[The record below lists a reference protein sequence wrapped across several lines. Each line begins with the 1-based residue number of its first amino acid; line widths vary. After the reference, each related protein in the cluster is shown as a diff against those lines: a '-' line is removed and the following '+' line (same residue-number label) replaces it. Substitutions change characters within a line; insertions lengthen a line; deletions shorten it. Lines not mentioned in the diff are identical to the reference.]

1 MGFFTPPP
9 TEGGS
14 YPDIPVPNFKE
25 AAKQAA
31 AGLMDGGIIDDTIV
45 KAWHYF
51 KEAVFA
57 VLVWSADKID
67 RVAAFFVEALTHAQ
81 GVGQPGMMDM
91 MAAVLGDLLGIEYNP
106 DELRNT
112 MTKGGRIKAMTKA
125 GGWLFDTLR
134 SEFDPSGGTAQ
145 QQASDMPARSFLGFL
160 IEFAVRQGN
169 LSYFAE
175 FIPAEFNFFL
185 GLREYGELLA
195 RNLGLGRLA
204 RQALRP
210 LMQVMVADPLLWK
223 LNSIYRPKLLSAAQ
237 AIKAYKRGALPREE
251 LNRILSYEGYS
262 DSAIELLIADTAK
275 VWHARELL
283 ELVRLGK
290 IDELE
295 AVDRLTNE
303 GLDDETAD
311 QLWTAY
317 KGESAQGLVRL
328 YITEL
333 LREVRN
339 GYLGDVVGGKYT
351 VDVDTLLA
359 PLPLTTDELN
369 RWKHI
374 FGQFV
379 EVPRK
384 HLSESEIE
392 RAFLGGIL
400 DMTTVQDFWI
410 RLGYSPGSV
419 QVLTFLL
426 LQKQSGTNRTTS
438 GHVPHKVLTEAQA
451 EKAYKAGI
459 IGLPQLQAYW
469 VAQGYS
475 PTDQAVLTALV
486 TLSDTSGPT
495 PPV

>member
-1 MGFFTPPP
+1 MGFFSSPP
-9 TEGGS
+9 GDGNS
-14 YPDIPVPNFKE
+14 YPDIPVPNFKSAGE
-25 AAKQAA
+25 QLAAGAA
-31 AGLMDGGIIDDTIV
+31 AVLSPDDAIV
-45 KAWHYF
+45 KAWQYF
-51 KEAVFA
+51 KE
-57 VLVWSADKID
+57 VLFEVLTWLAGSID
-67 RVAAFFVEALTHAQ
+67 SITAFFLRALTAAQ
-81 GVGQPGMMDM
+81 GTGQPGFLDM
-91 MAAVLGDLLGIEYNP
+91 MAAVLGDLLGLEYDA
-106 DELRNT
+106 DELRST
-112 MTKGGRIKAMTKA
+112 MTKGGRIKAMGKA

-134 SEFDPSGGTAQ
+134 NEFDPSGGTAQ
-145 QQASDMPARSFLGFL
+145 QQASDIPARTFLGFL

-169 LSYFAE
+169 LAYFAE
-175 FIPAEFNFFL
+175 FIPPEFNVFT

-223 LNSIYRPKLLSAAQ
+223 LNSIYRPKLLSASQ

-290 IDELE
+290 IDDVE
-295 AVDRLTNE
+295 AIDRLTNE
-303 GLDDETAD
+303 GLDDDTAA
-311 QLWTAY
+311 QLWDAY
-317 KGESAQGLVRL
+317 NGESAQGLVRL

-339 GYLGDVVGGKYT
+339 GYLGSVVGGKYT

-359 PLPLTTDELN
+359 PLPLTKLELD

-384 HLSESEIE
+384 HLSESELE

-410 RLGYSPGSV
+410 RIGYSPDTV
-419 QVLTFLL
+419 QVLTLLL

-486 TLSDTSGPT
+486 TLVETSGPT